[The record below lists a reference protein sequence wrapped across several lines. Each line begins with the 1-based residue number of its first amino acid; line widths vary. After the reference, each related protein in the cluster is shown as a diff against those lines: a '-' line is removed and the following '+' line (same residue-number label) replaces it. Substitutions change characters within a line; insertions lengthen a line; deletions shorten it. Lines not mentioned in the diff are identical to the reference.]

1 MIVVQQKNIRKKS
14 LNKLSLRSKLKHGTS
29 TSQQPLISKLFSNI
43 SGGWILMRC
52 HHWHRES
59 MSSMLRE
66 ISASS
71 LTTNC
76 RCQHRF
82 QPCVEGPT
90 SCYQLRQLHPL
101 VRCLSEDVA
110 KILVQA
116 FIVTR
121 LDYCNTLYFGIADG
135 LMSRLLCSQFRTP
148 PHVSSPES
156 GGASTSRQPYVS
168 CTGCQSADE
177 WISRYPPVSIVR
189 WLAPLLST

>member
-1 MIVVQQKNIRKKS
+1 
-14 LNKLSLRSKLKHGTS
+14 
-29 TSQQPLISKLFSNI
+29 
-43 SGGWILMRC
+43 MRC

-59 MSSMLRE
+59 TSSMLRE

-71 LTTNC
+71 LTTSC

-90 SCYQLRQLHPL
+90 SCYQLRQLRPL

-121 LDYCNTLYFGIADG
+121 LDYCNSLYFGIADG

-156 GGASTSRQPYVS
+156 GGASTYHASPTSAALAASPQTSGFQDIHPCLSFVGWHRS
-168 CTGCQSADE
+168 CLPSYAGYRRWPPSSA
-177 WISRYPPVSIVR
+177 VC
-189 WLAPLLST
+189 